1 MVPTVDGVV
10 SNWGGFPGDVSVS
23 DEWKNNKKYV
33 SFWKYGRVSRES
45 LTDEEIETAVTLP
58 KLPSTIDENSDSI
71 IEVNGIYYKL
81 SVPYSGMMKKYF
93 EIQKILLNGIKL
105 KETKKTNNNCFY
117 TDNIK
122 IWDTNPSA
130 YTVCDISKFG
140 VNGRKLYYIKN
151 FSTAQ
156 TQDAKIGDICY
167 YDNVYQ
173 VYYGNGE

>member
-1 MVPTVDGVV
+1 LVPTVDGVV
-10 SNWGGFPGDVSVS
+10 SNWGGFPGDFEVDGKKVS
-23 DEWKNNKKYV
+23 Y
-33 SFWKYGRVSRES
+33 
-45 LTDEEIETAVTLP
+45 ATL
-58 KLPSTIDENSDSI
+58 
-71 IEVNGIYYKL
+71 
-81 SVPYSGMMKKYF
+81 MRKYF

-167 YDNVYQ
+167 YDNMYQ